1 MAGACARR
9 LEGAQPMNA
18 LPQLPPEGSPAR
30 RELEKTA
37 RNIAAREV
45 CLNVTGLVS
54 DLAGGQDAVN
64 SGQFHSAR
72 PLAGLCDQAAALW
85 VAVDDW
91 EEAARQAGWAA
102 HHNSRNHENGV
113 YFQNAQTKDI
123 AEASPANACGWEDLC
138 REVGLDPYPWEVFEC
153 WAVSQSLGEDLAAL
167 GEKVDDDFAGLVVW
181 ARTTTGVSFSGDDLF
196 LRVAQLIQQRAEAD
210 CWDDEPDLEGASST
224 EAGRYAAK
232 AAGKMLGPKP

>member
-1 MAGACARR
+1 
-9 LEGAQPMNA
+9 MNA

-37 RNIAAREV
+37 LNIAAREV
-45 CLNVTGLVS
+45 HLNITGLVS
-54 DLAGGQDAVN
+54 TLAEGVTSPAAFSSPTLCDLY
-64 SGQFHSAR
+64 
-72 PLAGLCDQAAALW
+72 DQAAALW

-138 REVGLDPYPWEVFEC
+138 SEQGISPYPWEVFEV
-153 WAVSQSLGEDLAAL
+153 WAVSDSLGEDLAAL

-181 ARTTTGVSFSGDDLF
+181 ARTTTGVSFAGDDLF
-196 LRVAQLIQQRAEAD
+196 LRVAQLIQQRIDSDGIDE
-210 CWDDEPDLEGASST
+210 EPDLEGASST